1 MFEGIITVQLKN
13 IFLAVVMAITS
24 LVPVFAESA
33 SMNFVIE
40 LPEYLKIETVT
51 SPVLIA
57 NITDKT
63 GNLYAPLS
71 SRFKVISNSSEQ
83 KTLYLKSESITD
95 NGIEPSM
102 FDMGGRVYV
111 AFTNVNNKPRSSALA
126 NCKMGTHPKYSAGV
140 VAYPVTSIIGAK
152 SEYQRGIGKYKIYV
166 NNGTTD
172 ISVNVGSHVLK
183 NSFDSNDPKGF
194 YQATLSLTESD
205 I

>member
-1 MFEGIITVQLKN
+1 
-13 IFLAVVMAITS
+13 MAITS

-33 SMNFVIE
+33 SMDFVIE

-95 NGIEPSM
+95 NGNEPSM
-102 FDMGGRVYV
+102 FDMGGRVYI

-152 SEYQRGIGKYKIYV
+152 SEYQRGAGKYKIYV